1 MAITHLPRVA
11 FINAL
16 ENYPVKALWIGRRTR
31 GMWIN
36 SSEIMG
42 ASEIEWVGAM
52 SGWNISTRVCLV
64 CVLRVCSL
72 AVVLLYIYTGGVCI
86 YKMNVFAYLLYV
98 CGYCSVHLR
107 VLKCIQEC
115 KSAKFIG
122 HMHGCR
128 WGHVI
133 SVCAC
138 VCVCVFYAQS
148 VSLSLLLML

>member
-11 FINAL
+11 FTNAL

-52 SGWNISTRVCLV
+52 SGWNISTRVCRV

-72 AVVLLYIYTGGVCI
+72 AVVVLVGGVCI
-86 YKMNVFAYLLYV
+86 YKMNA
-98 CGYCSVHLR
+98 CGYCSMHLR

-115 KSAKFIG
+115 KSAKFKG
-122 HMHGCR
+122 HMHSCR

-138 VCVCVFYAQS
+138 VSVCGFYAQS